1 MSALKPL
8 LANHHEHCDALFA
21 EAEQAANTAQWSD
34 CEARFQ
40 AFVEALDAHFRAEE
54 EVLFPAFEAA
64 TGMSGGP
71 TAVMRGEH
79 AQMRALVE
87 AIQAA
92 VSARDADEFFGSCET
107 LVIFMEQHNRKEEGI
122 LYPMCDDRIPQ
133 AQAMAD
139 QLEQRLGAT
148 A

>member
-1 MSALKPL
+1 M
-8 LANHHEHCDALFA
+8 
-21 EAEQAANTAQWSD
+21 
-34 CEARFQ
+34 
-40 AFVEALDAHFRAEE
+40 
-54 EVLFPAFEAA
+54 LFPAFEAA